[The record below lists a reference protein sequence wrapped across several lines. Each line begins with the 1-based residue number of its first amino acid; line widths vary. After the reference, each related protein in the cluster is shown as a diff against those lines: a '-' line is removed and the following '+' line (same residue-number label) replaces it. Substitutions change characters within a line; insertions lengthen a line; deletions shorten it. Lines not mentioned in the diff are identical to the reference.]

1 MSKSLD
7 MPTLIVS
14 PEGALRLPT
23 ATSRWIGWRAAAAA
37 LALFLASGAAT
48 AWAEPAAPP
57 IRQGFV
63 DSVYGQLH
71 YLTARPAGPAWHWK
85 TPLVLFHM
93 SPMSAREFGPL
104 IAEMGRDRVVIAFD
118 TPGQG
123 LSDGPDH
130 PVTIADYAVA
140 IDKALHAMGYGLKNP
155 IDEFADHTGVWIA
168 GEIAIRDPAMV
179 QKIVFNGVY
188 VVPEAVWRSHLDGVK
203 IPPSNAAFFDGLG
216 AQIAKSHKLYTDRGV
231 SDADWGRLVI
241 ESIAPMD
248 RLEFAKIAA
257 FSYTAQAPERLKLI
271 RQPVTLLLMDDTTAD
286 ATRTAAALFPSP
298 PRIVEHM
305 EWRLGFFYTQTAE
318 VAAFLRGA
326 LD

>member
-1 MSKSLD
+1 
-7 MPTLIVS
+7 
-14 PEGALRLPT
+14 LRT
-23 ATSRWIGWRAAAAA
+23 AISRWIERRAAAIWIA
-37 LALFLASGAAT
+37 LVLTCAAT
-48 AWAEPAAPP
+48 AAGADPQAPP
-57 IRQGFV
+57 IRQDFV
-63 DSVYGQLH
+63 DSIYGQLH
-71 YLTARPAGPAWHWK
+71 YLTARPAGARAHWK

-93 SPMSAREFGPL
+93 SPLSAREFGPL

-140 IDKALHAMGYGLKNP
+140 IDKALHAMGYGPRKP

-179 QKIVFNGVY
+179 KKLVLNGVY
-188 VVPEAVWRSHLDGVK
+188 VVPEADWRAHLANIK
-203 IPPSNAAFFDGLG
+203 IPPSNAAFFEGLG
-216 AQIAKSHKLYTDRGV
+216 EQITKSHTLYMDRGV
-231 SDADWGRLVI
+231 SDADWGRLVAD
-241 ESIAPMD
+241 SIAPMD

-257 FSYTAQAPERLKLI
+257 FSYTPQAPARLKLI

-286 ATRTAAALFPSP
+286 ATRAAAALFPTP
-298 PRIVEHM
+298 PKIVEHM
-305 EWRLGFFYTQTAE
+305 EWRLGFFYTQTAA

>member
-1 MSKSLD
+1 MTV
-7 MPTLIVS
+7 M
-14 PEGALRLPT
+14 EGGTVMRTAL
-23 ATSRWIGWRAAAAA
+23 SRWIGGCAAASIA
-37 LALFLASGAAT
+37 LALAGAP
-48 AWAEPAAPP
+48 AWARADPSPPP
-57 IRQGFV
+57 IRQGFA

-71 YLTARPAGPAWHWK
+71 YLTARPAGPEGRWK

-93 SPMSAREFGPL
+93 SPLSAREFGPL

-130 PVTIADYAVA
+130 PGTIADYAVA
-140 IDKALHAMGYGLKNP
+140 IDKALHAMGYGPRRP
-155 IDEFADHTGVWIA
+155 IDEFGDHTGVWIA

-179 QKIVFNGVY
+179 KKIVFNGVY
-188 VVPEAVWRSHLDGVK
+188 VVPEENWRGHLDRIR
-203 IPPSNAAFFDGLG
+203 IPPSNAAFFDSLG
-216 AQIAKSHKLYTDRGV
+216 EMIAKSHALYMDRGV
-231 SDADWGRLVI
+231 SDADWGRIVMD
-241 ESIAPMD
+241 SIAPMD

-257 FSYTAQAPERLKLI
+257 FSYTPQAPARLKLI

-286 ATRTAAALFPSP
+286 ATRAAAPLFPSP
-298 PRIVEHM
+298 PRIVDHM
-305 EWRLGFFYTQTAE
+305 DWRLGVFYTRTAE

>member
-1 MSKSLD
+1 
-7 MPTLIVS
+7 V
-14 PEGALRLPT
+14 
-23 ATSRWIGWRAAAAA
+23 AAA
-37 LALFLASGAAT
+37 LALALTGVAAT
-48 AWAEPAAPP
+48 AWAEPSAPP

-71 YLTARPAGPAWHWK
+71 YLTARPAGPASHWK

-104 IAEMGRDRVVIAFD
+104 ISEMGRDRVVIAFD

-140 IDKALHAMGYGLKNP
+140 IDQALHAMGYGPKTP

-168 GEIAIRDPAMV
+168 GEIAIRDPALV
-179 QKIVFNGVY
+179 KKIVFNGVY
-188 VVPEAVWRSHLDGVK
+188 VVPEAQWRDHLDHIK

-216 AQIAKSHKLYTDRGV
+216 EQIAKSHKLYVDRGV

-271 RQPVTLLLMDDTTAD
+271 HQPVTLLLMDDTTAD
-286 ATRTAAALFPSP
+286 ATRAAAALFPVP
-298 PRIVEHM
+298 PKMVEHM
-305 EWRLGFFYTQTAE
+305 EWRLGVFYTHAPE
-318 VAAFLRGA
+318 VAAFLRSA

>member
-1 MSKSLD
+1 MRTARSHW
-7 MPTLIVS
+7 TL
-14 PEGALRLPT
+14 R
-23 ATSRWIGWRAAAAA
+23 RAAAWI
-37 LALFLASGAAT
+37 ALFLGAVAAGARADPAS
-48 AWAEPAAPP
+48 PP

-71 YLTARPAGPAWHWK
+71 YLTSRPAGAESQWR

-140 IDKALHAMGYGLKNP
+140 IDAALHAMGYGPQKP
-155 IDEFADHTGVWIA
+155 IDTFADHTGVWIA

-179 QKIVFNGVY
+179 RKIVFNGVY
-188 VVPEAVWRSHLDGVK
+188 VVPEAVWRDHLDHIE
-203 IPPSNAAFFDGLG
+203 IPPSNAAFFEGLG
-216 AQIAKSHKLYTDRGV
+216 PLIAKSHKLYMERGV
-231 SDADWGRLVI
+231 SDADWGRLVVD
-241 ESIAPMD
+241 SIAPLD

-257 FSYTAQAPERLKLI
+257 FSYTPQAPERLKLI

-286 ATRTAAALFPSP
+286 ATRTAAALFPAP
-298 PRIVEHM
+298 PRIVDHM
-305 EWRLGFFYTQTAE
+305 DWRLGVFYTRTAE
-318 VAAFLRGA
+318 VGAFLRGA

>member
-1 MSKSLD
+1 MQ
-7 MPTLIVS
+7 
-14 PEGALRLPT
+14 T
-23 ATSRWIGWRAAAAA
+23 AVSRWIGRRAAAAGIA
-37 LALFLASGAAT
+37 LALAGVAAGARAD
-48 AWAEPAAPP
+48 PPAPP

-71 YLTARPAGPAWHWK
+71 YLTARPTGAESHWK

-93 SPMSAREFGPL
+93 SPLSAREFGPL

-140 IDKALHAMGYGLKNP
+140 IDKALHDMGYGPGKP
-155 IDEFADHTGVWIA
+155 VDEFADHTGVWIA

-188 VVPEAVWRSHLDGVK
+188 VVPEAEWRGALDRIK
-203 IPPSNAAFFDGLG
+203 IPPSNAAFFDSLG
-216 AQIAKSHKLYTDRGV
+216 EAIAKSRKLYGDLGV
-231 SDADWGRLVI
+231 SDADWGRIVVD
-241 ESIAPMD
+241 SIAPMD

-257 FSYTAQAPERLKLI
+257 FSYTPQAPARLKLI
-271 RQPVTLLLMDDTTAD
+271 RQPVTLLLMDDTTAN
-286 ATRTAAALFPSP
+286 ATRAAAALFPTP
-298 PRIVEHM
+298 PKIVDHM
-305 EWRLGFFYTQTAE
+305 EWPFGFFYTRTAA

>member
-1 MSKSLD
+1 MRTALSL
-7 MPTLIVS
+7 
-14 PEGALRLPT
+14 
-23 ATSRWIGWRAAAAA
+23 WIGGCTAAWIA
-37 LALFLASGAAT
+37 LA
-48 AWAEPAAPP
+48 PAGSRADPPAPP
-57 IRQGFV
+57 IRQGFT

-71 YLTARPAGPAWHWK
+71 YLTARPAGVPSHWK

-104 IAEMGRDRVVIAFD
+104 IAEMGRDRMVIAFD

-140 IDKALHAMGYGLKNP
+140 IDKALHAMGYGPKKP

-179 QKIVFNGVY
+179 KKIVFNGVY
-188 VVPEAVWRSHLDGVK
+188 VVPEENWRGHLDRIK

-216 AQIAKSHKLYTDRGV
+216 EAIAKSHTLYMDRGV
-231 SDADWGRLVI
+231 SDADWGRIVMD
-241 ESIAPMD
+241 SIAPMD

-257 FSYTAQAPERLKLI
+257 FSYTPQAPARLKLI

-286 ATRTAAALFPSP
+286 ATRAAAALFPARP
-298 PRIVEHM
+298 NIVDHM
-305 EWRLGFFYTQTAE
+305 EWRLGCFYTKTVE
-318 VAAFLRGA
+318 VGAFLRGA